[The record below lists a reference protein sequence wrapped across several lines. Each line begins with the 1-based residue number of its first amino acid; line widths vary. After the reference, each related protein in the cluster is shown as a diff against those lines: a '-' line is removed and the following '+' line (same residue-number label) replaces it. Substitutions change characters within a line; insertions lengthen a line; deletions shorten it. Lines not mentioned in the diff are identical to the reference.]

1 VSTTTQTGAHALAR
15 ADERLF
21 HDLFS
26 PPEIQDLR
34 RHVRRIVA
42 THLEPLAP
50 AIGQR
55 DEVRDGFPQEAFTLM
70 AEHDLYR
77 LPFAAPYGAGLEHR
91 ATATAVCVEEL
102 AYASNSLAAVFDVHC
117 ILAGHAVSLGPQAL
131 VDEWMPRLCDGSIV
145 GSFATSEPL
154 ASTDLSPTAVQTV
167 ATREADH
174 YVVHGVK
181 RWISNSPVS
190 DFVVTLCRTGDAE
203 LSLLLVPLKDTPGV
217 SVGRADRKLGN
228 RGQLTADVHFDGA
241 RVPATNMIGEPGQ
254 GLNYALRVLTYG
266 RIGIGAAGVGM
277 AQRAFDL
284 MVDQLQ
290 GRNAFGR
297 PLGAFQHWQFQ
308 IAEYAADL
316 EAARSLYLKAAL
328 RMDSGVPFPEPE
340 AAMAKLRG
348 SALAVDI
355 ARDAIQVL
363 GGYGFT
369 HELGA
374 DGRTFKAEEIYRD
387 AKIGEIYEGANEI
400 QKWVIAR
407 AALGRDV
414 TG

>member
-1 VSTTTQTGAHALAR
+1 MSTTEQSPTLLR
-15 ADERLF
+15 SDEHLF

-26 PPEIQDLR
+26 PQEITELR
-34 RHVRRIVA
+34 RHVRSLVGE
-42 THLEPLAP
+42 HLEPLA
-50 AIGQR
+50 AGIGQG
-55 DEVRDGFPQEAFTLM
+55 DEVDDGFPREAFDLM
-70 AEHDLYR
+70 AGHGLFR
-77 LPFAAPYGAGLEHR
+77 IPFAAPHGAGLEHR

-117 ILAGHAVSLGPQAL
+117 ILAGHAVSLGPEPL
-131 VDEWMPRLCDGSIV
+131 VEEWMPRICDGNVV

-167 ATREADH
+167 ATGDGDD
-174 YVVHGVK
+174 YVIEGRK
-181 RWISNSPVS
+181 RWITNSPVS
-190 DFVVTLCRTGDAE
+190 DFVVTLCRTGDTE
-203 LSLLLVPLKDTPGV
+203 LSLLLVPLKNTPGV
-217 SVGRADRKLGN
+217 WVGRADRKMGN
-228 RGQLTADVHFDGA
+228 RGQLTADVHFEGV
-241 RVPATNMIGEPGQ
+241 RVPAANMIGRPGQ

-284 MVDQLQ
+284 MVDQLR
-290 GRNAFGR
+290 GRRAFDR

-316 EAARSLYLKAAL
+316 EAARSMYLKAAL
-328 RMDSGVPFPEPE
+328 RLDSGVPFPEPE

-348 SALAVDI
+348 TSLAVDI

-369 HELGA
+369 HELGD
-374 DGRTFKAEEIYRD
+374 DGRIFKAEEIYRD

-407 AALGRDV
+407 GALGREV

>member
-1 VSTTTQTGAHALAR
+1 MSTTKQADTPAR

-42 THLEPLAP
+42 EHLEPLA
-50 AIGQR
+50 ATIAQR
-55 DEVRDGFPQEAFTLM
+55 DEVDDGFPHEAFALM
-70 AEHDLYR
+70 AEHDLYKV
-77 LPFAAPYGAGLEHR
+77 PFAAPYGAGLEHR

-117 ILAGHAVSLGPQAL
+117 ILAGHAVSLGPQPL
-131 VDEWMPRLCDGSIV
+131 VDEWLPRICHGSIV

-167 ATREADH
+167 ARRDGDH

-190 DFVVTLCRTGDAE
+190 DFVVTLCRTGDTE
-203 LSLLLVPLKDTPGV
+203 LSLLLVPLKDMPGV

-228 RGQLTADVHFDGA
+228 RGQITADVHFDGV
-241 RVPATNMIGEPGQ
+241 RVPATNMIGEAGQ
-254 GLNYALRVLTYG
+254 GLNYALRVLAYG

-284 MVDQLQ
+284 MVDHLQ
-290 GRNAFGR
+290 GRHAFGR
-297 PLGAFQHWQFQ
+297 PLGAFQHWQFR

-316 EAARSLYLKAAL
+316 EAARSLYLKAAMRL
-328 RMDSGVPFPEPE
+328 DSGIPFPEPE

-348 SALAVDI
+348 TALAVDI

-374 DGRTFKAEEIYRD
+374 DGRIFKTEEIYRD

-407 AALGRDV
+407 AALGRAV